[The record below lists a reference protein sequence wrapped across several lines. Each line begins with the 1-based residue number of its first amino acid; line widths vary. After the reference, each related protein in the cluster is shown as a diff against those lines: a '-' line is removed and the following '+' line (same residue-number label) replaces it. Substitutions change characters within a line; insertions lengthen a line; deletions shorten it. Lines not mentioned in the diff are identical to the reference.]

1 MQYLATIT
9 AVIMMMRSKNAK
21 RTAIIAG
28 LDALYMCSIFS
39 LSTMGGRRVSISSGG
54 SVTGSMPQKSSLRG
68 ELTLHLHME
77 TSYCNTINSYLERNR
92 YMRCKLSVSKS
103 YLMVSGVAWILLS
116 GSS

>member
-1 MQYLATIT
+1 MKKQEYLATMT
-9 AVIMMMRSKNAK
+9 AVIMMMRSKNAI

-68 ELTLHLHME
+68 DSKLHFIYKWKRIKYQIFL
-77 TSYCNTINSYLERNR
+77 R
-92 YMRCKLSVSKS
+92 
-103 YLMVSGVAWILLS
+103 
-116 GSS
+116 

>member
-1 MQYLATIT
+1 MQKQEYLATMT
-9 AVIMMMRSKNAK
+9 AVIMMMRSKNAI

-68 ELTLHLHME
+68 ESKLHLQVEME
-77 TSYCNTINSYLERNR
+77 KISDFPPRNSFPGRG
-92 YMRCKLSVSKS
+92 VFKS
-103 YLMVSGVAWILLS
+103 YLIVSGVAWILLS